1 MRNPFSGLR
10 RTLTATVLL
19 VFGIATSVPANPVF
33 NGGNGTVVFGVT
45 PYGPPTPAVPT
56 YLANNFTLR
65 NDILTSPGAGTLNN
79 YNTANPIVANNIFSL
94 GPLGLPVAGFQ
105 IGGGNGNGAFGAGTI
120 VNTGPL
126 IGYALADAGPVGG
139 TASYGI
145 TSEIAQWTNVGNV
158 VPAGTKYGDWITM
171 GGAVPLIG
179 NADVVALRVFLTD
192 TAGVFGAGLDLPQ
205 LVLAISRN
213 GAGNTIA
220 NYNIVAIGGSAA
232 ALILDNGNTG
242 AFRAA
247 AVNNLNL
254 PANMPIGDVI
264 TVTATF
270 TGYADPASF
279 STFDL
284 TTQPDLLA
292 AVGPLP
298 GISFVNTTNA
308 IPEPASIVLSG
319 LGLLGV
325 VGCCARR
332 WRKHAAHGNVSVEM
346 NA

>member
-1 MRNPFSGLR
+1 L
-10 RTLTATVLL
+10 A
-19 VFGIATSVPANPVF
+19 
-33 NGGNGTVVFGVT
+33 
-45 PYGPPTPAVPT
+45 PT
-56 YLANNFTLR
+56 YIANNFTGR
-65 NDILTSPGAGTLNN
+65 MDILSSPGAGTLNN
-79 YNTANPIVANNIFSL
+79 FNTANPVVANNIFSL

-105 IGGGNGNGAFGAGTI
+105 FGGGNGFGAFGAGSI

-126 IGYALADAGPVGG
+126 IGFSMADAGPGGG

-145 TSEIAQWTNVGNV
+145 TSEIANWTNVGAV

-213 GAGNTIA
+213 GAGNTIT
-220 NYNIVAIGGSAA
+220 NYNIVAISGPGAA
-232 ALILDNGNTG
+232 AVILDNGNTG
-242 AFRAA
+242 AFRSA
-247 AVNNLNL
+247 AVNNLAL
-254 PANMPIGDVI
+254 PRDMPVGDVV

-270 TGYADPASF
+270 TGYADPAMF
-279 STFDL
+279 TTFDL
-284 TTQPDLLA
+284 TTQQDLLN

-325 VGCCARR
+325 FGCAAREWRKDAARR
-332 WRKHAAHGNVSVEM
+332 RSQMRNG
-346 NA
+346 